1 MEGDMDETEIGQS
14 EEDEQGFLEAFF
26 VIFVENLLTS
36 SQQSMN
42 QMLWLI
48 KEIQKSSIYGCWH
61 KKGRE
66 SAATISQC

>member
-1 MEGDMDETEIGQS
+1 MIMEGDMDETEIGQS

-42 QMLWLI
+42 QML
-48 KEIQKSSIYGCWH
+48 
-61 KKGRE
+61 
-66 SAATISQC
+66 